1 MHLLHSTAT
10 LPPANR
16 FKVWRDLLADRYGE
30 FEFTR
35 LGDRPFTSKVEAT
48 KIGSLPIA
56 RFTQSAAEQTS
67 RRRPSSHA
75 PDSVLALFKLAGTT
89 SGTMQEDRAAVQ
101 RPGDLVLLNRRP
113 SVLGTADDG
122 QSLVIELPRARL
134 EGLFGPS
141 NLYTSLTIG
150 AELAST
156 TLALTYFRELIRVEG
171 QLGADTAE
179 RMSSIGLDL
188 ILASIA
194 ERLAKEVPRP
204 LHGSVVVQRAK
215 AYVEANLHDQT
226 LDPPRLAAAMGVSL
240 RRLQELFHERGQHIS
255 DWIWERRL
263 AVAAKRLADPASLH
277 LPIGTLAYE
286 CGFTSQAHFS
296 RRFKHRYG
304 CSPGEHRR
312 AAQQSVR

>member
-101 RPGDLVLLNRRP
+101 RPGDL
-113 SVLGTADDG
+113 D
-122 QSLVIELPRARL
+122 
-134 EGLFGPS
+134 
-141 NLYTSLTIG
+141 
-150 AELAST
+150 LAPWS
-156 TLALTYFRELIRVEG
+156 A
-171 QLGADTAE
+171 
-179 RMSSIGLDL
+179 L
-188 ILASIA
+188 ILKL
-194 ERLAKEVPRP
+194 E
-204 LHGSVVVQRAK
+204 SVDQETDDEEEPVQR
-215 AYVEANLHDQT
+215 
-226 LDPPRLAAAMGVSL
+226 R
-240 RRLQELFHERGQHIS
+240 
-255 DWIWERRL
+255 
-263 AVAAKRLADPASLH
+263 AD
-277 LPIGTLAYE
+277 
-286 CGFTSQAHFS
+286 
-296 RRFKHRYG
+296 
-304 CSPGEHRR
+304 
-312 AAQQSVR
+312 